1 MLTQR
6 ELNALLKKSK
16 IELSE
21 LDKNKVYLIEIN
33 VGNMRI
39 EHVSMMCNNLSKV
52 TEEYGLKCIWIPI
65 REDVGNLKIYE
76 LNKVTEMEK
85 GN

>member
-1 MLTQR
+1 MLTQT

-33 VGNMRI
+33 VGNIPI
-39 EHVSMMCNNLSKV
+39 EQVSMMCNKLSYTTK
-52 TEEYGLKCIWIPI
+52 EYGLKCIWIPV
-65 REDVGNLKIYE
+65 REGMGNLKIYE
-76 LNKVTEMEK
+76 LNKVTEIEER
-85 GN
+85 N